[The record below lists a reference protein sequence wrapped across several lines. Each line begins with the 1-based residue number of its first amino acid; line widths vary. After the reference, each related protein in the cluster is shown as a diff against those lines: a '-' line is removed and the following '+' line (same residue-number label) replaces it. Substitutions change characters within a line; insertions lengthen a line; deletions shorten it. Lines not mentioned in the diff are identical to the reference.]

1 MTKRRDVVRLLEENG
16 FSSRGGTNHEKF
28 VHLDGRRTVVPRHSN
43 VDDDLFKAIKR
54 QAGLK

>member
-16 FSSRGGTNHEKF
+16 FKKAHGTNHEKF
-28 VHLDGRRTVVPRHSN
+28 VKGGHTVAIPRHKEIKEN
-43 VDDDLFKAIKR
+43 TFKEIKK